1 MTKQRQL
8 ILEII
13 QNSMEHLTADDIF
26 IKAKEKMPSIA
37 VGTVYRNLGLMV
49 EAGEI
54 KKLPQPSGPDR
65 YDKSIKPH
73 EHLCCSKCGN
83 FLDLPDLELKP
94 YIEQKAGIEV
104 ESYELHIEGIC
115 SECLKKRK

>member
-1 MTKQRQL
+1 MTKQRKL
-8 ILEII
+8 ILAII
-13 QNSMEHLTADDIF
+13 QNSMEHLTADEIF
-26 IKAKEKMPSIA
+26 IQAKKLMPSIA

-49 EAGEI
+49 EAGEV
-54 KKLPQPSGPDR
+54 KKLPQPNGPDR

-73 EHLCCSKCGN
+73 EHLCCSKCGS

-115 SECLKKRK
+115 SECLKKR